1 MPDITITLTDDQV
14 AAAALRTDSEGA
26 AAIET
31 ITEYC
36 QRMVNGPIAISVA
49 QAKQKR
55 FDAVGARQDAMLT
68 AEEAR

>member
-14 AAAALRTDSEGA
+14 AGAAIRTDSDGEA
-26 AAIET
+26 AET

-36 QRMVNGPIAISVA
+36 QRMVNAPIAISTA
-49 QAKQKR
+49 QAKQRR
-55 FDAVGARQDAMLT
+55 FVAVGARQDAMLT